1 ARAARRDRGGRHGAA
16 RTFDRDIAEIGELI
30 DRLTNIAAEVAR
42 RLASVSTT
50 GRTVTLKIKYHDFT
64 ISTRS
69 HTLYNGIAG
78 ADELLAIG
86 TDLLKSSPPKR
97 AVRLLGLTVSG
108 LREIGTERKSG
119 QMVLELG

>member
-1 ARAARRDRGGRHGAA
+1 KSIGAEDTFPRDLSKH
-16 RTFDRDIAEIGELI
+16 DELYNEIDKLAVKVE
-30 DRLTNIAAEVAR
+30 DRLRKHLLKGR
-42 RLASVSTT
+42 R
-50 GRTVTLKIKYHDFT
+50 VTLKIKYHDFT

-86 TDLLKSSPPKR
+86 ADLLKSSPPKR